1 MADDIVC
8 QSGIYSITNTVNGKK
23 YIGSALNI
31 RTRCNFHRSMLKLG
45 KHHSQKLQRSWVK
58 NGADVFEFSVVEY
71 VPEKP
76 DLVAREQYWIDH
88 FKAATSAG
96 YNMRPKAESG
106 LGLKQTPEHIAL
118 RCAAHIGAKRSQ
130 ETKDKIREAA
140 IGRKQS
146 PQQIAN
152 RIAHIV
158 GKKQT
163 EEHIRKA
170 SIARIGR
177 KNTPESIA
185 KMKAVV
191 KSESARKNMS
201 LAAMGKKLSPES
213 IAKREATKRANRL
226 AKLAQASQ

>member
-1 MADDIVC
+1 MADGIVC
-8 QSGIYSITNTVNGKK
+8 QSGIYAITNTVNGKK

-31 RTRCNFHRSMLKLG
+31 RTRCNFHRSMLSLG
-45 KHHSQKLQRSWVK
+45 KHHSQKLQRSWIK

-71 VPEKP
+71 VHEKIH
-76 DLVAREQYWIDH
+76 LVAREQFWIDH
-88 FKAATSAG
+88 FKSATSSG
-96 YNMRPKAESG
+96 YNMRPKAESN
-106 LGLKQTPEHIAL
+106 LGLKQTSEHIAL

-130 ETKDKIREAA
+130 ETKDKIRDAA

-146 PQQIAN
+146 PRHIAN

-163 EEHIRKA
+163 EEHIRK
-170 SIARIGR
+170 SSVARIGR

-191 KSESARKNMS
+191 KSDSAKRNMS
-201 LAAMGKKLSPES
+201 IAAIGKKLSPES
-213 IAKREATKRANRL
+213 IAKREATKRSNRA

>member
-1 MADDIVC
+1 MPAHIVC
-8 QSGIYSITNTVNGKK
+8 PSGIYAITNTVNGKK

-31 RTRCNFHRSMLKLG
+31 KTRWSFHNSMLRLG

-58 NGADVFEFSVVEY
+58 HGADSFLFSVIEY
-71 VPEKP
+71 VPNRL
-76 DLVAREQYWIDH
+76 DLIAREQVWIDH
-88 FKAATSAG
+88 FNAATKLG
-96 YNMRPKAESG
+96 YNMRPTAESG

-130 ETKDKIREAA
+130 ETRDKIRDAS

-146 PQQIAN
+146 PEQIAN

-163 EEHIRKA
+163 AEHIQKA
-170 SIARIGR
+170 SVARIGR

-185 KMKAVV
+185 KMKAVI
-191 KSESARKNMS
+191 KTDEARKNMS
-201 LAAMGKKLSPES
+201 IAAMGKKLSPES
-213 IAKREATKRANRL
+213 IAKREATKTANRL
-226 AKLAQASQ
+226 AKLAS